1 MIPGAEGE
9 VEGIAHLIQMAIAP
23 VFLLNG
29 LGILLNVFTG
39 RLTRVVDRTRNLAR
53 EMRGQCEPERLV
65 QLKGELEIQRMRLNV
80 VNGAI
85 GLVAVSAFLT
95 CCAILALFVGGIA
108 KQATGGA
115 PVGFFAAAVVAVIL
129 ALGLFLIEVYVS
141 TRALRKETSDLDV

>member
-1 MIPGAEGE
+1 MIPGTEGE

-39 RLTRVVDRTRNLAR
+39 RLARVVDRTRNLAR
-53 EMRGQCEPERLV
+53 EMRGQCEPERHA
-65 QLKGELEIQRMRLNV
+65 QLKSELGTQRLRLFV

-85 GLVAVSAFLT
+85 GLVSISAFLT
-95 CCAILALFVGGIA
+95 CCAILALFVGGVA
-108 KQATGGA
+108 KQSAGAA

-141 TRALRKETSDLDV
+141 TRALRQETADLEA